1 MSSEQQDLIVYA
13 SALSVILPISAGL
26 LCFSKLTPLAKSF
39 IPFLVLGGC
48 VDAISI
54 LIESNATNI
63 LLNIYRLTEVIF
75 YTWFIIKVLGNAFLN
90 KYSGKFF
97 LSILIVYLAT
107 HFLVIKNYNLIALNA
122 YFDFVS
128 FMMLSFLSAFT
139 ILKSTEYDNKQNIKS
154 YFYFLTGIFIYV
166 FCTNILFGTIANDEI
181 RDEYWFVHNL
191 LNILAML
198 IYTVAFVKSSIK
210 IKTELFNSAS

>member
-1 MSSEQQDLIVYA
+1 MTDQQEDLIVYT

-48 VDAISI
+48 VDTISI

-75 YTWFIIKVLGNAFLN
+75 YTWFVIKVLGNPFLN
-90 KYSGKFF
+90 KHSCKLF
-97 LSILIVYLAT
+97 LLIIITYLVT
-107 HFLVIKNYNLIALNA
+107 HFILLKNYNLIALNSN
-122 YFDFVS
+122 FDFLS
-128 FMMLSFLSAFT
+128 FMMLSFLSAFA
-139 ILKSTEYDNKQNIKS
+139 ILKSTEYDNKQNIKN
-154 YFYFLTGIFIYV
+154 YFFFLTGIFIYV

-191 LNILAML
+191 LNILTML
-198 IYTVAFVKSSIK
+198 IYTVAFVKFAITFK
-210 IKTELFNSAS
+210 AKTI

>member
-1 MSSEQQDLIVYA
+1 MTDQQEDLIVYT

-48 VDAISI
+48 VDTISI

-75 YTWFIIKVLGNAFLN
+75 YTWFVIKVLGNPFLN
-90 KYSGKFF
+90 KHSCKLF
-97 LSILIVYLAT
+97 LLIIITYLVT
-107 HFLVIKNYNLIALNA
+107 HFILLKNYNLIALNSN
-122 YFDFVS
+122 FDFLS
-128 FMMLSFLSAFT
+128 FMMLSFLSAFA
-139 ILKSTEYDNKQNIKS
+139 ILKSTEYDNKQNLKN
-154 YFYFLTGIFIYV
+154 YFFFLTGIFIYV

-191 LNILAML
+191 LNILTML
-198 IYTVAFVKSSIK
+198 IYTVAFVKFAITFK
-210 IKTELFNSAS
+210 AKTI